1 MKWHITFYNEKV
13 EQETLNFPPEE
24 RIKFGKKTDEGDK
37 KMTRPTLAKFKEKAF
52 TNSEVKKEYE
62 ALSVAY
68 NLRKKLIAMRKKAGL
83 TQEQLAEIL
92 STKKSNI
99 SRLENVYSSSSP
111 KLSTIEEYAQAVGYQ
126 IKIDFVPI
134 KPSE

>member
-1 MKWHITFYNEKV
+1 
-13 EQETLNFPPEE
+13 
-24 RIKFGKKTDEGDK
+24 
-37 KMTRPTLAKFKEKAF
+37 MTRLTLAKFKEKAF

-62 ALSVAY
+62 AVSVVY
-68 NLRKKLIAMRKKAGL
+68 NLRKKLIAMRKTAGL
-83 TQEQLAEIL
+83 TQEELAEIL

-111 KLSTIEEYAQAVGYQ
+111 KLSTIEKYAQAVGYK

-134 KPSE
+134 KSS